1 MFEYV
6 DEQKQVL
13 NTLSHEDSGV
23 YAIHIKHV
31 FHTHTD
37 IDLHTFN

>member
-6 DEQKQVL
+6 GEQTQVL
-13 NTLSHEDSGV
+13 NTLCHDDPSV

-31 FHTHTD
+31 FQTQID
-37 IDLHTFN
+37 IDLI